1 MFCKN
6 GVFLNFAELTG
17 KHLCQSLF
25 FNKVA
30 GFRSATLLKNRLW
43 HRCFPVSFANF
54 LRTPIFIE
62 HLWWLLLIKE
72 LVNGNTDIFL
82 LPETKLDETFPNKQ
96 FETQGYKT
104 FRRNRNKFRG
114 GIMIYVNLNITS
126 GVSDFD
132 SNVNVT
138 ETIFLKLSLRNKK
151 CLCAGLYK
159 PANENK
165 QYFLKRKNDSDPNL
179 II

>member
-1 MFCKN
+1 M
-6 GVFLNFAELTG
+6 
-17 KHLCQSLF
+17 
-25 FNKVA
+25 
-30 GFRSATLLKNRLW
+30 R
-43 HRCFPVSFANF
+43 NF

-62 HLWWLLLIKE
+62 HLWWLFLIKE

-96 FETQGYKT
+96 FEMQGYKT
-104 FRRNRNKFRG
+104 FRKNRNKFRG
-114 GIMIYVNLNITS
+114 GIMFYVNLNITS

-132 SNVNVT
+132 SNVNVI

-165 QYFLKRKNDSDPNL
+165 QYFLIRKNDSHPNL